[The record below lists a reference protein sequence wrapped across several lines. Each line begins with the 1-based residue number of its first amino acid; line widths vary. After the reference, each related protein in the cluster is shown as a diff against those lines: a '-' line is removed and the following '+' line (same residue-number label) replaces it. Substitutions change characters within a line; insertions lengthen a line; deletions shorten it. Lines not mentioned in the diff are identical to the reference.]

1 MTETNRYD
9 WWHEALEGRLG
20 PIQETRPESGFYR
33 IKWSGAWKPVAIW
46 RDLGG
51 VLHMRIGDTTIHGD
65 DIGVR
70 WLLCAKHPVLEKAYR
85 DRLATGRWP
94 SDPAE
99 GVEPADMKVDEAAP
113 PPLTRVAA
121 ASIYDY
127 PPAAPAPREAVP
139 GDNSGDLASFRAMAE
154 ELTGDVE
161 ESKAHFLRNPVRTK
175 TDADLCENWRGRLAK
190 AAKALDLKR
199 RGELKPLEDAEAEI
213 NARYKPT
220 LQGARAQIDAL
231 DALGQ
236 AWVRAERERLRKE
249 REDEARAKFEA
260 ERAAAEAEAERIE
273 AERAKLERDDPVA
286 AAHTTKPEAPAM
298 PEALEPVV
306 AAPKVMIGT
315 GERRRGVRAEVAT
328 ATIMDLGAATAYYVG
343 IKHPELVVLIQKLAN
358 QAARAKA
365 TVPGC
370 KMSWESGQAA

>member
-1 MTETNRYD
+1 MTAAEEAQYD
-9 WWHEALEGRLG
+9 WWHAALEGRLG

-33 IKWSGAWKPVAIW
+33 IKWSGVWKPVAIW

-51 VLHMRIGDTTIHGD
+51 FLHMRIGDTTIHGD

-70 WLLCAKHPVLEKAYR
+70 WLLCAKHPVLERAYR

-94 SDPAE
+94 SDPVE
-99 GVEPADMKVDEAAP
+99 NVEPADLKTDEAAP
-113 PPLTRVAA
+113 PPL
-121 ASIYDY
+121 
-127 PPAAPAPREAVP
+127 PPAAPGPREAVP

-175 TDADLCENWRGRLAK
+175 TDADLCENWRSRLAK

-199 RGELKPLEDAEAEI
+199 RGELVPLEEKVAEV

-220 LQGARAQIDAL
+220 LQAAQAQIDAL
-231 DALGQ
+231 DSIGQ

-260 ERAAAEAEAERIE
+260 ERAAAQAEASRLA
-273 AERAKLERDDPVA
+273 AERAKLQRDDPMA
-286 AAHTTKPEAPAM
+286 AARSPEPAAPPLPAA
-298 PEALEPVV
+298 PEPVV
-306 AAPKVMIGT
+306 AAPKVLIGT
-315 GERRRGVRAEVAT
+315 GERRRGIREEPPSAVIT
-328 ATIMDLGAATAYYVG
+328 DLAAAAAYYAG
-343 IKHPELVVLIQKLAN
+343 LREPELVALIQKLAN
-358 QAARAKA
+358 RAAKAKA
-365 TVPGC
+365 TIPGC
-370 KMSWESGQAA
+370 RMSWETGEAA